1 MLTSGISFLP
11 KEQCAEPGA
20 GNLRSAL
27 FQSGSKP
34 NSIGRTLSSALKTR
48 RYFLGKAVRFLR
60 ETKDLSQRELAASSG
75 IDPTEISR
83 LEKGKS
89 NPTHETLHR
98 LAKGLGVPCSQIL
111 TLEEIFASAPDQG

>member
-1 MLTSGISFLP
+1 
-11 KEQCAEPGA
+11 
-20 GNLRSAL
+20 
-27 FQSGSKP
+27 
-34 NSIGRTLSSALKTR
+34 LKTR
-48 RYFLGKAVRFLR
+48 RFFLGKAVRFLR

-75 IDPTEISR
+75 IDATEISR

-89 NPTHETLHR
+89 NPTHATLHR